1 MNPADKTVLIDAIDR
16 ASREVTDGAGRRIRA
31 IGDEAVRSISE
42 RWSLSVGDVY
52 IAALRRE
59 IYPRRYLRNRD
70 VIGTGEQIRLARAAV
85 AVAGAGGLGGHVIQL
100 LARIGVGRLVVADHD
115 VFDETNL
122 NRQVLSASDA
132 VGQSKI
138 SAVAASV
145 AGINCG
151 VDLTCFREK
160 ITAATAAGIIRGCDV
175 VVDALDTVRD
185 RFILEAASRE
195 QGIPLVHGALA
206 GFEGRIMTIFPG
218 DGGLKL
224 LYGDGGDEGEGGAEQ
239 LLGVPSLT
247 PAIIAS
253 LQAMEAVKII
263 VGRGAPFRDMMIY
276 VDLEKGSMEQF
287 RF

>member
-1 MNPADKTVLIDAIDR
+1 MNPAGKRAVIDAITE
-16 ASREVTDGAGRRIRA
+16 ASREVTDGAGRQIRA
-31 IGDEAVRSISE
+31 IGDEAVRSISK
-42 RWSLSVGDVY
+42 RWSVPARDIY
-52 IAALRRE
+52 IAALHRE

-70 VIGTGEQIRLARAAV
+70 VINTGEQIRLAEATV

-100 LARIGVGRLVVADHD
+100 LARVGVGRLVVADHD

-122 NRQVLSASDA
+122 NRQILSSSEA
-132 VGQSKI
+132 VGQSKV
-138 SAVAASV
+138 SAVTASV

-160 ITAATAAGIIRGCDV
+160 ITEATAAGIIRGCDV

-195 QGIPLVHGALA
+195 EGIPLVHGALA
-206 GFEGRIMTIFPG
+206 GFEGRVMTIFPG

-224 LYGDGGDEGEGGAEQ
+224 LYGDGDEGEGGAEQ

-253 LQAMEAVKII
+253 LQAMEVVKII
-263 VGRGAPFRDMMIY
+263 VGRGSPFRDMMIY
-276 VDLEKGSMEQF
+276 VDLEKGSMERF